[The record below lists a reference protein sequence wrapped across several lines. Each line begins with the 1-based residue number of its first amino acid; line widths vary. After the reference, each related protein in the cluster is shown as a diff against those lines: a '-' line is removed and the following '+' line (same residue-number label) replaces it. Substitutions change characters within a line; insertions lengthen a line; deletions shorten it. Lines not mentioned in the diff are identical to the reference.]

1 MQPTRKLAADLQR
14 PAIEE
19 GVQDMMI
26 RQVKFSKGFVGRL
39 SHGADL
45 LSELTTLCSE
55 KDVPFGRVEAIG
67 AVQKARIGFYNQS
80 KREYEFIT
88 LDQPLEIMNLTGNVS
103 LKDDKPMVHAHI
115 TLGDRDGKA
124 YGGHLAPGTI
134 VFACE
139 YIIQRIEGD
148 TYMRDFDEETGLPLW
163 KS

>member
-1 MQPTRKLAADLQR
+1 ML
-14 PAIEE
+14 
-19 GVQDMMI
+19 I
-26 RQVKFSKGFVGRL
+26 RQVEFGKGFVGRL
-39 SHGADL
+39 KHGADL
-45 LSELTTLCSE
+45 LQELTSLCSE
-55 KDVPFGRVEAIG
+55 KKVLFGRIEAIG
-67 AVQKARIGFYNQS
+67 AVEKARIGFYNQQ

-88 LDQPLEIMNLTGNVS
+88 IDQPLEILSLIGNVS
-103 LKDDKPMVHAHI
+103 LKDEKPMVHAHI

-139 YIIQRIEGD
+139 YMIQRIEGD